1 MLIGGTD
8 VSGDRHGSQHNHTAL
23 IIGKEDEISR
33 IYSNIGISPIH
44 MSEITEQERQHV
56 YDNLDFSSNEIRVW
70 CFHISRRQ
78 IENNIRERL
87 RTRKSRKPRINIHK
101 NFDTH
106 WFRLF
111 RNDLE
116 TFAAKLRTELSEI
129 VIEADSDMVPTLKNW
144 NINSAYKGKA
154 YELSDAVAWFNQKE
168 VRLGQCKIMDLRTS
182 IEELMKHGL
191 LK

>member
-1 MLIGGTD
+1 M
-8 VSGDRHGSQHNHTAL
+8 SGDRHGSQHNHAAL

-33 IYSNIGISPIH
+33 IYNNIGISPIH
-44 MSEITEQERQHV
+44 MSEITEQKRQHV
-56 YDNLDFSSNEIRVW
+56 YGNLDFSSNEIRVW

-78 IENNIRERL
+78 IENDIQERL
-87 RTRKSRKPRINIHK
+87 RTRNSRKSRISIHK

-144 NINSAYKGKA
+144 NINSTYKGKA
-154 YELSDAVAWFNQKE
+154 YELSDAVAWFNQKGA
-168 VRLGQCKIMDLRTS
+168 RLEQCKIMDLRTN
-182 IEELMKHGL
+182 IEELMKHSL